1 MHSGAFP
8 KASTTWAMPTARPRT
23 FSIAFNHF
31 EGPDTMNTIL
41 RELSILRFTLF
52 AKLIAAAQFFMPD
65 GKTVVTISKRRITHT

>member
-1 MHSGAFP
+1 
-8 KASTTWAMPTARPRT
+8 
-23 FSIAFNHF
+23 
-31 EGPDTMNTIL
+31 MNTIL